1 ANCGACGNVC
11 GVADGTAACSNGVC
25 TVAACNSGYGNCDG
39 NAGNGCET
47 NLNTDLNNCG
57 ACGTVCTPPAN
68 ATAVCSTGS
77 CDFLC
82 NSGLAKCNG
91 ACLDTSADINN
102 CGACDHTCAAG

>member
-1 ANCGACGNVC
+1 
-11 GVADGTAACSNGVC
+11 
-25 TVAACNSGYGNCDG
+25 CDG

-57 ACGTVCTPPAN
+57 ACGTVCTTPAN

-82 NSGLAKCNG
+82 NPGLAKCNG

-102 CGACDHTCAAG
+102 CGACDHACAAGEGCCGGACISLNTSSNCGACGSACAADQVCSS